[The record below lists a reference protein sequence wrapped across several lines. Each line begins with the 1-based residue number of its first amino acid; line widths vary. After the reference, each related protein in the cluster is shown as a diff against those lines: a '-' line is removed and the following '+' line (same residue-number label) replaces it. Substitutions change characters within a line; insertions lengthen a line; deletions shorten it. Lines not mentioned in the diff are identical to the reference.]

1 MSETAAVALLLPA
14 LLARAGLPPDPVP
27 ELVRQVFPFSGVWRL
42 RFPAR
47 RGGVTVIYKEAWE
60 PLHREAAA
68 LRYAESRGIP
78 VPHVIASHH
87 HDRRAAILMTDLG
100 QPARPATG
108 ADAARLAAA
117 IHRAPGS
124 PELPVID
131 AAALAVMPGRIAER
145 ASGHRLPVDTV
156 EAAAVIA
163 RSAARLAAPAVI
175 QPVGLCHS
183 EWHPDSILIDADGCA
198 HVYDW
203 ARAFT
208 GPGLIDLASWHGT
221 TTAPDPAATRAD
233 IEGYVSAGGHR
244 AALAS
249 RAGLPP
255 EAWALGWHRLWAAD
269 WYLQQLDM
277 GWIPSEY
284 LPNQHEAIQR
294 HVGEAA
300 ALLRS

>member
-1 MSETAAVALLLPA
+1 MSDTAAAALLPA
-14 LLARAGLPPDPVP
+14 LLARAGLPPDPVR
-27 ELVRQVFPFSGVWRL
+27 ELVRQVAPFSGVWRL
-42 RFPAR
+42 RFPR

-87 HDRRAAILMTDLG
+87 HDGRAAILMTDLG
-100 QPARPATG
+100 HPARAATS

-117 IHRAPGS
+117 IHHVPGS

-131 AAALAVMPGRIAER
+131 ADALAVMPGRIAER
-145 ASGHRLPVDTV
+145 ASRHRLPVATV
-156 EAAAVIA
+156 ETAAIIA
-163 RSAARLAAPAVI
+163 RSAARLAAPATV
-175 QPVGLCHS
+175 QPAGLCHS
-183 EWHPDSILIDADGCA
+183 EWHPDSILIDADGRA

-221 TTAPDPAATRAD
+221 ISAPDPAATRAL
-233 IEGYVSAGGHR
+233 IEAYVSAGGHR
-244 AALAS
+244 AALAD
-249 RAGLPP
+249 RAGLPA

-277 GWIPSEY
+277 GWITSEHLPSQY
-284 LPNQHEAIQR
+284 EAITR

-300 ALLRS
+300 ALLRP

>member
-1 MSETAAVALLLPA
+1 MSDTAAVAPLLPA
-14 LLARAGLPPDPVP
+14 LLEKAGLPPGPVP
-27 ELVRQVFPFSGVWRL
+27 ELVRQVSQFSGVWRL
-42 RFPAR
+42 RFPQRDGA
-47 RGGVTVIYKEAWE
+47 TVIYKEAWE

-87 HDRRAAILMTDLG
+87 HDGRAAILMTDLG
-100 QPARPATG
+100 HPARPATS
-108 ADAARLAAA
+108 ADAAPLAVA

-124 PELPVID
+124 PDLPVIR
-131 AAALAVMPGRIAER
+131 AAALAAMPGRIAER
-145 ASGHRLPVDTV
+145 ASRHGLPVPV
-156 EAAAVIA
+156 IEAAAVIA
-163 RSAARLAAPAVI
+163 GSAARLAAPAI
-175 QPVGLCHS
+175 IEPVGLCHS
-183 EWHPDSILIDADGCA
+183 EWHPDSILIDASGRA
-198 HVYDW
+198 HAYDW

-221 TTAPDPAATRAD
+221 TTAPSPQATRVL
-233 IEGYVSAGGHR
+233 IEAYVGAGGHR

-249 RAGLPP
+249 RAGLPA

-277 GWIPSEY
+277 GWIPDQR
-284 LPNQHEAIQR
+284 LANQHEAITR

-300 ALLRS
+300 ALLRP

>member
-1 MSETAAVALLLPA
+1 MSDTAAAALLPA
-14 LLARAGLPPDPVP
+14 LLAEAGLPADPVR
-27 ELVRQVFPFSGVWRL
+27 ELVRQVAPFSGVWRL
-42 RFPAR
+42 RFPR

-87 HDRRAAILMTDLG
+87 HDGRAAILMTDLG
-100 QPARPATG
+100 QPARAATDT
-108 ADAARLAAA
+108 DAARLAAV

-124 PELPVID
+124 AELPVID
-131 AAALAVMPGRIAER
+131 AAALAAMPGRIAER
-145 ASGHRLPVDTV
+145 ASRHGLPVSTIETV
-156 EAAAVIA
+156 AVIA
-163 RSAARLAAPAVI
+163 RSAARLAAPAIV

-183 EWHPDSILIDADGCA
+183 EWHPESILIDADGHA

-221 TTAPDPAATRAD
+221 ITAPDPAATRAL
-233 IEGYVSAGGHR
+233 IQAYVNAGGHR
-244 AALAS
+244 AALAG
-249 RAGLPP
+249 RAGLPA

-277 GWIPSEY
+277 DWISSQHLPS
-284 LPNQHEAIQR
+284 QHEAIRR
-294 HVGEAA
+294 HVDEAA
-300 ALLRS
+300 ALLRP